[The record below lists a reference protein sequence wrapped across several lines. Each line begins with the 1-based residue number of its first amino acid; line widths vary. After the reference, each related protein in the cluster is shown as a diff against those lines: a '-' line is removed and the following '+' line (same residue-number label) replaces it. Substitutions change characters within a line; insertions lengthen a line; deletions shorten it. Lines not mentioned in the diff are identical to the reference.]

1 MDGKPIITGLDF
13 CSKACT
19 KTVFRRA
26 RMFISPKVLS
36 AAVRPDGTV
45 RIMGRMEPGVTEK
58 ELDEAGG
65 LARPVG
71 VSCPVCG
78 ELLPSGG
85 GVSFT
90 T

>member
-26 RMFISPKVLS
+26 RMFISKQDLVN
-36 AAVRPDGTV
+36 ATRPDGTV
-45 RIMGRMEPGVTEK
+45 RVMGRMEPGVTEK
-58 ELDEAGG
+58 ELDDASA
-65 LARPVG
+65 LARPAG

-85 GVSFT
+85 GG
-90 T
+90 